1 MLARRLSLSSL
12 FLLAATSTA
21 AAHPGHAVDAAS
33 RFAHPFTGVD
43 HLLVMLAVGFL
54 AMRLGGRALWALPAS
69 FLGMM
74 VVGAGLG
81 AASVAL
87 PSVELGIA
95 LSVIGGGALLA
106 IGARPSVATGAALAG
121 AVALF
126 HGHAHGSELGA
137 SSFSAMAPFIAA
149 TAILHVA
156 GLGLGLLT
164 RRAPSNERAATALFD
179 RAIGG
184 AMIAVGAALLFS

>member
-1 MLARRLSLSSL
+1 MLARRLSLSL
-12 FLLAATSTA
+12 FFLLAATATA
-21 AAHPGHAVDAAS
+21 VAHPGHATDAVT

-54 AMRLGGRALWALPAS
+54 AMRLGGRALWALPAA

-74 VVGAGLG
+74 VAGAALG
-81 AASVAL
+81 AASIAL

-95 LSVIGGGALLA
+95 LSVIGGGALIA
-106 IGARPSVATGAALAG
+106 AGARPSVATGAALAG

-126 HGHAHGSELGA
+126 HGHAHGSELGTA
-137 SSFSAMAPFIAA
+137 SLSAMAPFVAA
-149 TAILHVA
+149 TALLHLA
-156 GLGLGLLT
+156 GLGVGLAT
-164 RRAPSNERAATALFD
+164 RRAPAGARDATSLFD
-179 RAIGG
+179 RALGG